1 MRITALGKFL
11 RKVRIDKNELL
22 KDMAENLKVSVAQ
35 LSAIELGKRSI
46 SAEFIDN
53 FMSAYADTVLSKE
66 DFQCLVD
73 VSQPVHKEDF
83 HDASD
88 KQRELFVTFA
98 RKYKELPESEA
109 NIWLETLKKM

>member
-1 MRITALGKFL
+1 MKVTALGKFL
-11 RKVRIDKNELL
+11 RKVRIDKNEIL
-22 KDMAENLKVSVAQ
+22 KDMAENLRVSVAQ
-35 LSAIELGKRSI
+35 LSAIELGKRSV

-53 FMSAYADTVLSKE
+53 FMGTYADTVLSRE

-73 VSQPVHKEDF
+73 LSQPVHKEDF
-83 HDASD
+83 HNASE

-109 NIWLETLKKM
+109 NVWLETLKKM

>member
-1 MRITALGKFL
+1 MQVTALGRFL
-11 RKVRIDKNELL
+11 RKIRIDKDQIL
-22 KDMAENLKVSVAQ
+22 KDMAEKLGVSVAQ

-46 SAEFIDN
+46 SADFVDK
-53 FMSAYADTVLSKE
+53 FMNVYADTVISRD

-83 HDASD
+83 KNTSCKH
-88 KQRELFVTFA
+88 RELFVTFA

-109 NIWLETLKKM
+109 NDWLEKIKKM